1 MAKELVSSNATKRV
15 YRDGDKA
22 IKEFCKGFP
31 KAEVLNEALISARV
45 EEIGGINLPA
55 TLAVS
60 VDENGCWMDRGCM
73 SGERRVSYGKRIS
86 IQ

>member
-45 EEIGGINLPA
+45 EEIGGINLLLWRYPLTRTVA
-55 TLAVS
+55 GPSQEILLRARPFS
-60 VDENGCWMDRGCM
+60 
-73 SGERRVSYGKRIS
+73 S
-86 IQ
+86 